1 MGASILS
8 IGSGALSAAQAG
20 LSTAAHNISNAA
32 TPGFSRQEII
42 QGNNIPLP
50 TGIGFLGQ
58 GVHVATVRRIYNDFL
73 TRQVSDAQ
81 SSVSQ
86 LDSYH
91 AQIAQLDNMLA
102 DPAAGLS
109 PALQDFFSGV
119 NALAN
124 NPADIASRQAMLSA
138 GSALVSRLQS
148 LQGQFDDVR
157 NGVADQMAASVDA
170 INSYAAQIAQINDAI
185 AKAETSGGG
194 HIANDLR
201 DQRDLLVA
209 DLNKEIKTTVVT
221 QDDGAYNVFI
231 GNGQPLVMG
240 NKAAALVTMPAPG
253 DASRLEIAF
262 KTGGVTMLQKSDT
275 LTGGKLG
282 GLLGFRDTSLDSAQ
296 SALGRIALGLA
307 GTFNDQHR
315 LGVDLSGNPGGD
327 FFSIASP
334 VVAPHS
340 ANTGS
345 AAMAVAI
352 SDYGALTSS
361 DYRLQYDGSNYSI
374 TRLSDGTVQTA
385 GALPASMDGL
395 DFSLSSGS
403 PAAGDSFL
411 VRPTLNGAG
420 SISVAISDTR
430 KIAAAAPI
438 STRAQASNLGTGT
451 ISAGSVD
458 AGYLATP
465 LGAPVTLTYSAGA
478 NSLSGFPAGASV
490 TVNNGGIITS
500 YAPGAPVIFV
510 PGAAISVN
518 GMNFT
523 LSGNPADGDQF
534 GIQPNTGGAG
544 DNRNALSLAAL
555 QIQNTLGGGTASY
568 QGAYAQLISQVGNKT
583 RDVEV
588 GSQTQ
593 GKLLEQANASQQAV
607 SGVNLDE
614 EASRLL
620 RYQQAY
626 QAAGKVMQI
635 ASEMFDTILSI
646 GR

>member
-8 IGSGALSAAQAG
+8 IGSSALSAAQAG

-42 QGNNIPLP
+42 QGNNIPLA
-50 TGIGFLGQ
+50 TGAGFMGQ
-58 GVHVATVRRIYNDFL
+58 GVHVTTVRRIYSDFL
-73 TRQVSDAQ
+73 ARQVSDAQ
-81 SSVSQ
+81 TSVSQ

-124 NPADIASRQAMLSA
+124 NPADIASRQAMLSS

-148 LQGQFDDVR
+148 LQGHFDDVR
-157 NGVADQMAASVDA
+157 NGVAAQMNASVVS
-170 INSYAAQIAQINDAI
+170 INGYAAQIAQINDAI

-201 DQRDLLVA
+201 DQRDLLIT
-209 DLNKEIKTTVVT
+209 DLNKEIKATVVT

-240 NKAAALVTMPAPG
+240 NQAAALVTMASPADP
-253 DASRLEIAF
+253 SRLEIGF
-262 KTGGVTMLQKSDT
+262 QSGSVTMLQKSDT
-275 LTGGKLG
+275 LTGGTLG

-307 GTFNDQHR
+307 GTFNAQHR
-315 LGVDLSGNPGGD
+315 LGVDLSGNAGGD

-334 VVAPHS
+334 AVIPHS

-345 AAMAVAI
+345 AAMTVAI

-361 DYRLQYDGSNYSI
+361 DYRLQFDGSNYSI

-385 GALPASMDGL
+385 SALPASMDGL
-395 DFSLSSGS
+395 DFSLSSGA

-420 SISVAISDTR
+420 SIGVAISDTR
-430 KIAAAAPI
+430 RIAAAAPI
-438 STRAQASNLGTGT
+438 STRAPGSNLGTGT

-465 LGAPVTLTYSAGA
+465 LGAPVTLTYSAGS
-478 NSLSGFPAGASV
+478 NSLSGFPSATV
-490 TVNNGGIITS
+490 TVNNGGVVTT
-500 YAPGAPVIFV
+500 YAPGVPVNFV
-510 PGAAISVN
+510 AGAAISVN

-534 GIQPNTGGAG
+534 SIQRNTGGTG

-555 QIQNTLGGGTASY
+555 QIGNTLGGGTASY
-568 QGAYAQLISQVGNKT
+568 QSAYAQLISQVGNKT

-614 EASRLL
+614 EASSLL

-635 ASEMFDTILSI
+635 ASEMFDTLLSI
-646 GR
+646 GH

>member
-8 IGSGALSAAQAG
+8 IGSSALSAAQAG

-42 QGNNIPLP
+42 QGNNIPMP
-50 TGIGFLGQ
+50 TGAGFMGQ
-58 GVHVATVRRIYNDFL
+58 GVHVTTVRRIYSDFL
-73 TRQVSDAQ
+73 ARQVSDAQ
-81 SSVSQ
+81 TSVSQ

-124 NPADIASRQAMLSA
+124 NPADIASRQAMLSSA
-138 GSALVSRLQS
+138 SALVSRLQS
-148 LQGQFDDVR
+148 LQGHFDDVR
-157 NGVADQMAASVDA
+157 SGVAAQMNASVVS
-170 INSYAAQIAQINDAI
+170 INGYAAQIAQINDAI

-201 DQRDLLVA
+201 DQRDLLIT
-209 DLNKEIKTTVVT
+209 DLNKEIKATVVT

-240 NKAAALVTMPAPG
+240 NQAAALVTMASPG
-253 DASRLEIAF
+253 DPSRLEIGF
-262 KTGGVTMLQKSDT
+262 QSGSVTMLQKSDT
-275 LTGGKLG
+275 LTGGTLG

-327 FFSIASP
+327 YFSIASP
-334 VVAPHS
+334 AVIPHS

-345 AAMAVAI
+345 AAMTVAI

-361 DYRLQYDGSNYSI
+361 DYRLQFDGSNYSI

-395 DFSLSSGS
+395 DFSLSSGA

-420 SISVAISDTR
+420 AIGVAISDTR
-430 KIAAAAPI
+430 RIAAAAPI
-438 STRAQASNLGTGT
+438 STRAPGSNLGTGT

-465 LGAPVTLTYSAGA
+465 LGAPVTLTYSAGT
-478 NSLSGFPAGASV
+478 NSLSGFPSATV
-490 TVNNGGIITS
+490 TVNNGGVVTT
-500 YAPGAPVIFV
+500 YAPGVPVNFV
-510 PGAAISVN
+510 PGAVISVN

-534 GIQPNTGGAG
+534 SIQRNTSGAG

-555 QIQNTLGGGTASY
+555 QIGNTLGGGTASY
-568 QGAYAQLISQVGNKT
+568 QSAYAQLISQVGNKT
-583 RDVEV
+583 REVEV

-614 EASRLL
+614 EASSLL

-635 ASEMFDTILSI
+635 ASEMFDTLLSI
-646 GR
+646 GH

>member
-1 MGASILS
+1 MGTSILS

-50 TGIGFLGQ
+50 TGAGFMGQ

-73 TRQVSDAQ
+73 ARQVADAQ
-81 SSVSQ
+81 TSASQ
-86 LDSYH
+86 FDSYH
-91 AQIAQLDNMLA
+91 AQIKQLDNMLA

-124 NPADIASRQAMLSA
+124 NPADIAARQAMLSS
-138 GSALVSRLQS
+138 GSALVSRLQA
-148 LQGQFDDVR
+148 LQGRFDNVR
-157 NGVADQMAASVDA
+157 NGVADQMTAGVAS
-170 INSYAAQIAQINDAI
+170 INSYAAQIARINDAI
-185 AKAETSGGG
+185 GKAETSVSG

-209 DLNKEIKTTVVT
+209 DLNKEIKATVVT

-240 NKAAALVTMPAPG
+240 NQAAALVTLPAPS
-253 DASRLEIAF
+253 DASRLEIGF
-262 KTGGVTMLQKSDT
+262 QTGGVTMLLKSDT

-307 GTFNDQHR
+307 GTFNAQHR
-315 LGVDLSGNPGGD
+315 LGVDLGGNPGSD
-327 FFSIASP
+327 FFSIANP
-334 VVAPHS
+334 AVTPHS

-361 DYRLQYDGSNYSI
+361 DYRVQFDGANYSI
-374 TRLSDGTVQTA
+374 TRLSDGTVQTTA
-385 GALPASMDGL
+385 TLPVSRDGL
-395 DFSLSSGS
+395 DFSLSSGT
-403 PAAGDSFL
+403 PLAGDSFL

-420 SISVAISDTR
+420 SISVAILDTR

-438 STRAQASNLGTGT
+438 STSAPSSNLGTGA

-465 LGAPVTLTYSAGA
+465 LGAPVTLTYSAGT

-490 TVNNGGIITS
+490 TVNNGGVITT
-500 YAPGAPVIFV
+500 YAPGVPVNFV
-510 PGAAISVN
+510 PGAAIGVN

-534 GIQPNTGGAG
+534 SIQPNTSGAG

-568 QGAYAQLISQVGNKT
+568 QGAYAQLISLVGNKT
-583 RDVEV
+583 REVEV

-593 GKLLEQANASQQAV
+593 GKMLEQANASQQAV

-614 EASRLL
+614 EASQLL

-635 ASEMFDTILSI
+635 ASEMFDTLLSI